1 MYHLDRSNA
10 REQLKNAHSALADVG
25 ICALIVEN
33 ICVALN
39 IETVEQLW
47 LASESA
53 RIPTVM
59 PFGKHK
65 GIPLSDVP
73 SDYKHWLLGQS
84 DLDPYLR
91 KAIEG

>member
-1 MYHLDRSNA
+1 MPAFIDFVGGVTRD
-10 REQLKNAHSALADVG
+10 QVG

-33 ICVALN
+33 ICSALN
-39 IETVEQLW
+39 IEPVEQLW

-65 GIPLSDVP
+65 GMPLLEVP
-73 SDYKHWLLGQS
+73 SAHKQWLLRQS
-84 DLDPYLR
+84 DLDTYLR
-91 KAIEG
+91 KALSNY